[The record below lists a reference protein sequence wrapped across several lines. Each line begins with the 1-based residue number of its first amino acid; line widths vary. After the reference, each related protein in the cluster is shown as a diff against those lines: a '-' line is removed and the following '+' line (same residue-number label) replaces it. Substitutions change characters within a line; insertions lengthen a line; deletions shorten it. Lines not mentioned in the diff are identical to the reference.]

1 MKKREKYAGKHMS
14 AEGMHR
20 SNRVGNGIKFLALV
34 ASYFAIINLLYA
46 FLVGFCG
53 HTGAFVIYVILGLGM
68 ALTRGG
74 HAFVKRR
81 WLKLKYYYALAFL

>member
-1 MKKREKYAGKHMS
+1 MTIREQYSGKHMS

-20 SNRVGNGIKFLALV
+20 SNRVGNGIRFLVLIAF
-34 ASYFAIINLLYA
+34 YFVIIDLFYA

-53 HTGAFVIYVILGLGM
+53 HVGAFVIYVILGLWM

-81 WLKLKYYYALAFL
+81 WLKLKYYYTLAFL

>member
-1 MKKREKYAGKHMS
+1 MKKEKYTGKHMS

-20 SNRVGNGIKFLALV
+20 GNRLRSK
-34 ASYFAIINLLYA
+34 INLFLLVGAYFLTIDLFYY

-53 HTGAFVIYVILGLGM
+53 HVGAFVIYVILGLWM
-68 ALTRGG
+68 AFTQGG

-81 WLKLKYYYALAFL
+81 WLKLKYYYTLAFL